1 VLTAAT
7 PEKFSAL
14 ANNQSFQKK
23 IGDVLAKYEKN
34 ITDIAEIVKTNA
46 PSARVIF
53 LKQYNPLNNVPEFE
67 TFCKFADTL
76 ISSVNASME
85 KVCSSYGF
93 DLVDMA
99 SAINADAMGLTNMLN
114 YDVHPN
120 AAGHVEI
127 ARAIANH
134 LGISLDPA
142 ENTFDV
148 ETEPETTIEETTVS
162 VELTRPAET
171 EPETDAQT
179 EATGCASSVSFAMI
193 VAVACACVPLKKKHA

>member
-1 VLTAAT
+1 
-7 PEKFSAL
+7 
-14 ANNQSFQKK
+14 
-23 IGDVLAKYEKN
+23 
-34 ITDIAEIVKTNA
+34 
-46 PSARVIF
+46 
-53 LKQYNPLNNVPEFE
+53 
-67 TFCKFADTL
+67 
-76 ISSVNASME
+76 ME

-162 VELTRPAET
+162 VELTLPAET

-179 EATGCASSVSFAMI
+179 EATGCASSVSSAMI
-193 VAVACACVPLKKKHA
+193 VAVACAYVILKKKRA